1 MKVTALAGGV
11 GGAKLVNGLSKI
23 IPGNDLSVIVNTG
36 DDFLFHGLYVCPDID
51 TVLYT
56 LAGVNNPAT
65 GWGRRG
71 ETWNVLDELRH
82 FNDDIWFHVGDKDL
96 ATHLERTRL
105 LANSISLTAVTHHLA
120 KKLNIKCNVLPMTN
134 SQVRT
139 MLETD
144 ELGRLEFQEY
154 FVKHKFQ
161 PTVRSIDFEG
171 SEEAELSLEVV
182 QALEEADLVVFCP
195 SNPFVSIAPIL
206 AVPGIKDFIR
216 NKKTVAV
223 SPLINGKAI
232 KGPAAKMFQE
242 LGMKPG
248 TPSVAFYYQDLVDGL
263 IYDYQD
269 GDLTNEIYRWGIIP
283 LAANTL
289 MVDEQTQ
296 TNMAKIVCGFGKDL
310 V

>member
-65 GWGRRG
+65 GWGRRD

-105 LANSISLTAVTHHLA
+105 MVNSISLTAVIHHLA
-120 KKLNIKCNVLPMTN
+120 KKLNIKCQVLPMTN

-139 MLETD
+139 ILVTE

-161 PTVRSIDFEG
+161 PTVKSIDFEG
-171 SEEAELSLEVV
+171 SEDAELSFEVI
-182 QALEEADLVVFCP
+182 QALKEADLVVFCP

-206 AVPGIKDFIR
+206 AVPGIKDLIR
-216 NKKTVAV
+216 NTKTVAV
-223 SPLINGKAI
+223 SPLVNGKAI

-248 TPSVAFYYQDLVDGL
+248 TPSVAYYYQDLVDGL

-269 GDLTNEIYRWGIIP
+269 GDLTNEISRWGIIP

-289 MVDEQTQ
+289 MVDEKTQ
-296 TNMAKIVCGFGKDL
+296 TNLAKIVCGFGK
-310 V
+310 